1 MKADAVIFDLDGVLV
16 DSMPTHVKC
25 WQQAF
30 GTIGLSIAAGEFYR
44 LEGMRGHELVRKILL
59 EKGLP
64 ADKETISMVEKEK
77 AKILAVMRKPEPL
90 VTLEMLE
97 RIRIPRAVVSGSG
110 RSDVDLMLEEAFGSS
125 LFEAIVTADD
135 VYRGKPDPAAFREAA
150 HTLGVDGGKVMVVE
164 NAPLGALAA
173 RDAGMECFIALNN
186 SPLPR
191 AEFDGLVPAER
202 IFETTDAV
210 LRHLV
215 RIGI

>member
-1 MKADAVIFDLDGVLV
+1 MKPDAVVFDLDGVLV
-16 DSMPTHVKC
+16 NSMPTHVKC

-30 GTIGLSIAAGEFYR
+30 GTIGLSIAASEFYR
-44 LEGMRGHELVRKILL
+44 LEGMRGGELVSKILL
-59 EKGLP
+59 EKSMP
-64 ADKETISMVEKEK
+64 AGKETISRVEKEK
-77 AKILAVMRKPEPL
+77 ARIFAMIRKTEPL

-97 RIRIPRAVVSGSG
+97 RIQIPKAVVSGSG
-110 RSDVDLMLEEAFGSS
+110 RGDVELMLKEAFGSS
-125 LFEAIVTADD
+125 LFDSIVTADD
-135 VYRGKPDPAAFREAA
+135 VDRGKPDPAAFREAA
-150 HTLGVDGGKVMVVE
+150 RKLGLDSGKVVVVE

-173 RDAGMECFIALNN
+173 RDAGMECFVALNN